1 MWEKFEGSA
10 IPQKSMPTAK
20 LAAPVLFAERV
31 RNFRKERGIS
41 ASTLSSAAAISR
53 NTLHLIENKAVNAQ
67 LSTVERLSIALDVDP
82 CDFFRPGTS
91 TASPYQRTRLLQQ
104 TVATNI
110 ARLREQS
117 RMSQESLV
125 RATGLPRSY
134 VWHIEKTTPD
144 LSLETIERIAVHLD
158 ADVCT
163 LLAEQP

>member
-1 MWEKFEGSA
+1 
-10 IPQKSMPTAK
+10 MPTAK
-20 LAAPVLFAERV
+20 LAAPVLFAEHV

-82 CDFFRPGTS
+82 CDFFGPATS
-91 TASPYQRTRLLQQ
+91 TASPFKRTRLLQQ

-110 ARLREQS
+110 VRLRLRS
-117 RMSQESLV
+117 RMSQEALV

-134 VWHIEKTTPD
+134 VWHIEKVTPD
-144 LSLETIERIAVHLD
+144 LSLETIERIAVQLD
-158 ADVCT
+158 TDVCT